1 MTRDTPAAES
11 GFVYVRDDR
20 PGPMAGAAVGRRIVK
35 ADLAPPW
42 IVVDR
47 ALATVIVSGRPG
59 RLYRVAVVPPESEAE
74 RAAMAEAAEGVR
86 VPAPYTRAFAVDVL
100 AEVPPAALF
109 GPHGAAVVGILD
121 AARALTPDTA
131 ARLAA
136 ALEPRAGAY
145 FGAAWDRWIDG
156 EPNAAPY
163 RDRDHTYTLSIPG
176 ASALGSPIGR
186 GFLVVSGAVRAAARE
201 RGGPAAFE
209 IEYDE
214 DDEQGDEVLTTPW
227 RRATH
232 ALLHAA
238 MALGA
243 PHLTAEPDRAILT
256 GPWRAIGNADVG
268 PGRGPAR

>member
-1 MTRDTPAAES
+1 MASWSSPAR
-11 GFVYVRDDR
+11 Y
-20 PGPMAGAAVGRRIVK
+20 
-35 ADLAPPW
+35 APP
-42 IVVDR
+42 
-47 ALATVIVSGRPG
+47 
-59 RLYRVAVVPPESEAE
+59 
-74 RAAMAEAAEGVR
+74 
-86 VPAPYTRAFAVDVL
+86 
-100 AEVPPAALF
+100 
-109 GPHGAAVVGILD
+109 
-121 AARALTPDTA
+121 
-131 ARLAA
+131 
-136 ALEPRAGAY
+136 
-145 FGAAWDRWIDG
+145 
-156 EPNAAPY
+156 
-163 RDRDHTYTLSIPG
+163 
-176 ASALGSPIGR
+176 
-186 GFLVVSGAVRAAARE
+186 RE